1 MEAARAGNAGKG
13 FAVVADEV
21 RSLAQKSADAAQET
35 TGLIKNSLQHV
46 SHGEEIAKRTDTAF
60 NDVAEASQNIL
71 DMIAKI
77 ARASQEQADS
87 ISQISVGID
96 QISAVVQTNSAT
108 SEESAAASEELS
120 SQANVMK
127 ELLGGFTL
135 TADNGQACY
144 SSVSEGESG
153 NAYAAPAG
161 VGDKY

>member
-1 MEAARAGNAGKG
+1 MRSKKFVIAY
-13 FAVVADEV
+13 AVVIF
-21 RSLAQKSADAAQET
+21 
-35 TGLIKNSLQHV
+35 LIVFL
-46 SHGEEIAKRTDTAF
+46 ITF
-60 NDVAEASQNIL
+60 NCVC
-71 DMIAKI
+71 
-77 ARASQEQADS
+77 S
-87 ISQISVGID
+87 ITQISVGID